1 MTVKWLDPMMRWD
14 EFIKMRQA
22 ARDGGG
28 PILVFGLSESQ
39 KSHAVSSLLYP
50 LDRQCL
56 YITYNHIQAQSIYN
70 DLKFYMEDDV
80 MLLPPRD
87 IVLYVVAAHSTD
99 VSGQRLKVLEAFA
112 LGEIRVVV
120 ASIEALLCLQ
130 TPPEIFRKGLIRVE
144 VGQILPL
151 DSLAH
156 RMVELGYERV
166 PTVEGPGQFSIRGGI
181 VDIYPLTMDGPC
193 RIEFFDDEVDSIRL
207 FDPLSQRSTDK
218 LAGVSISSARELVL
232 TPESLARG
240 IEGIRR
246 DFTSA
251 TRKGKGRERL
261 KERVSGLLEDMEQGI
276 HNRNLEN
283 YFPFFYPENNTFF
296 DYLSPETLVVLD
308 EPSRIGEGFTGWE
321 EEFIEHFS
329 NLLEDG
335 EVLPGQGELF
345 IPYHRILSETEKFH
359 RLALQGLPKSI
370 PGYSPRAIFNIT
382 TRGIPSYQGKLDM
395 LAEDLKYWREKK
407 YSVILYAGSGS
418 RCQNLVSNL
427 YDRGVEATYS
437 PSVEGQIRQG
447 QIIVLPGSISAGF
460 EYPQGRFAVVSH
472 NEIFGAMKHRR
483 KRKATSGKGKLDPF
497 TDLKVGDYVVHE
509 AHGIGS
515 TLV

>member
-1 MTVKWLDPMMRWD
+1 MRWD

-50 LDRQCL
+50 LDKQCL
-56 YITYNHIQAQSIYN
+56 FITYNHIQAQSIYN

-87 IVLYVVAAHSTD
+87 IVLYDVAAHSTD
-99 VSGQRLKVLEAFA
+99 VSGQRLKVLEALA
-112 LGEIRVVV
+112 LGENRVVV

-418 RCQNLVSNL
+418 SARIWFK
-427 YDRGVEATYS
+427 
-437 PSVEGQIRQG
+437 PIRQG
-447 QIIVLPGSISAGF
+447 RGSNLFPQRRGADPAGADHCPARQYQRRLRIPPGQICRGQP
-460 EYPQGRFAVVSH
+460 
-472 NEIFGAMKHRR
+472 
-483 KRKATSGKGKLDPF
+483 
-497 TDLKVGDYVVHE
+497 
-509 AHGIGS
+509 
-515 TLV
+515 